1 MVVLQASRP
10 PILAGLLPATDRLVL
25 ETLLL
30 LMRPILTLALAK
42 FLSTPKSASQIL
54 PDIPQM
60 NNPSRALR
68 STCHGHAVSILRASP

>member
-1 MVVLQASRP
+1 MVVLQASKP

-30 LMRPILTLALAK
+30 LMRPILTLAK
-42 FLSTPKSASQIL
+42 FLSTQKSASQIL

>member
-30 LMRPILTLALAK
+30 LMRPILTLAK